1 LFDFDVRILRTGL
14 HPDLTRFYY
23 QESKAMKIQIPTL
36 LIAEDDDNDFVFLER
51 ALESEKFEANIR
63 RACDGAEAIDY
74 LCGENQFADR
84 EAYPLPHLLVLDLKM
99 PGRNGFEV
107 LEWLRAHSEVET
119 FPVVVFSSSE
129 EPEDVQKAY
138 ELGASGYLVKP
149 SSYLAYS
156 ELVRTLRGFLVN
168 GSKREP
174 SEIESRTNHRALNSR
189 QVV

>member
-1 LFDFDVRILRTGL
+1 
-14 HPDLTRFYY
+14 
-23 QESKAMKIQIPTL
+23 MKIEIPTL

-51 ALESEKFEANIR
+51 ALKLEKFEANIQ

-99 PGRNGFEV
+99 PLRNGFDV
-107 LEWLRAHSEVET
+107 LAWLRERSELET
-119 FPVVVFSSSE
+119 LPVVVLSSSE
-129 EPEDVQKAY
+129 EPADVQKAY

-149 SSYLAYS
+149 SSYLSYS
-156 ELVRTLRGFLVN
+156 EIVRTLGEFLVN
-168 GSKREP
+168 GGKRER
-174 SEIESRTNHRALNSR
+174 SESESRTNHRALNSR